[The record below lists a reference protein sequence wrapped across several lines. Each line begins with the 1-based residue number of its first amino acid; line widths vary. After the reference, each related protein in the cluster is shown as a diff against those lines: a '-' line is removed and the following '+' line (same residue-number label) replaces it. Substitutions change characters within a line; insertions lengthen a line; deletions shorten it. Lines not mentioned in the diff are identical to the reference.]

1 MPGEVAGEENL
12 EGLSQRGIPGLE
24 VTRE

>member
-1 MPGEVAGEENL
+1 MPGEVAGEETP
-12 EGLSQRGIPGLE
+12 EEMSQQGIPGLE

>member
-1 MPGEVAGEENL
+1 MPGKAAGEENP
-12 EGLSQRGIPGLE
+12 EGLSQQGIPGLE